1 VSGAG
6 APPVVVIG
14 TTGDPATPFQWSVA
28 LADQLESGVLITHR
42 GDGHTVY
49 RTGAPECVR
58 GPVDRYLLTGAA
70 PEALTC

>member
-1 VSGAG
+1 
-6 APPVVVIG
+6 
-14 TTGDPATPFQWSVA
+14 VA

-58 GPVDRYLLTGAA
+58 GPVDRYLLTGTA